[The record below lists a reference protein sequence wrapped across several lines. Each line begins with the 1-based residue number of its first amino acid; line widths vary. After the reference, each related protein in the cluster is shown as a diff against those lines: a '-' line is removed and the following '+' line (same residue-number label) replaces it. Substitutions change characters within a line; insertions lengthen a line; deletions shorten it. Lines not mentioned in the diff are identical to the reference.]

1 MQNQHSSIVDALRQ
15 LMQTE
20 GWDALIISGT
30 DPHSSEYLPKRW
42 QVRQFVSGFTGS
54 AGTVVITAGHAG
66 LWTDSRYFIQAAA
79 QLDGTG
85 ITLHKLGMPDEP
97 DYPEWLAAN
106 LKEQATVCVDG
117 LCMPLS
123 TVRSMQTL
131 FASRK
136 RPAEG
141 GDHQGTPKGI
151 TIVSRPDF
159 IDALWT
165 DCPALPDAPA
175 FELGIEYTGRS
186 RADKLAWLRE
196 AIAAKG
202 CGSILLNSL
211 DEIAW
216 MLNIRSRDIAHTPV
230 IIAYLWVSTERA
242 VLYTTES
249 KFDETL
255 TAALAADGVELA
267 PYSSVVESI
276 ATWPSDTYIYID
288 GTMLNY
294 ALYEEVTRRFGTKVV
309 DAPSPV
315 KLEKALKN
323 ETEIQGFREAYRKDG
338 IVQTRFF
345 RWLEEALARG
355 ERITEIDAAS
365 KLISLRK
372 EMDGYLDE
380 SFAPIS
386 AYGENAALPHY
397 SATPEQCSVLEP
409 RGLYLLDSGAHY
421 LDGTTDIT
429 RTIPLG
435 PLTEDEAFDYTCVL
449 QGMIALSMASFPRG
463 TRGCQLDVLARM
475 PLWKYNRNY
484 GHGTGHG
491 VGHVLCV
498 HEGPQ
503 GMRQNLLD
511 QPLLPGMVTSCE
523 PGMYCE
529 GQYGIRHENMLL
541 CYEDET
547 NEFGDWLAFMTL
559 TCTYI
564 DTTQLVEELLTDEE
578 KMFIDC
584 FNTSVYEALVPDLT
598 PEEAAWLKT
607 KTIDCLYEPDEEL

>member
-1 MQNQHSSIVDALRQ
+1 MAYINALRQ
-15 LMQTE
+15 LMQAE
-20 GWDALIISGT
+20 GWDAVVISGT
-30 DPHSSEYLPKRW
+30 DPHGSEYLPKRW
-42 QVRQFVSGFTGS
+42 QVRKYVSGFTGS
-54 AGTVVITAGHAG
+54 AGTVVVTADHAG
-66 LWTDSRYFIQAAA
+66 LWTDSRYFIQAVA
-79 QLDGTG
+79 QLEGTG
-85 ITLHKLGMPDEP
+85 IELHKLGMSDTV
-97 DYPEWLAAN
+97 DYPEWMAENLAEN
-106 LKEQATVCVDG
+106 STVCVDG
-117 LCMPLS
+117 LCMPLA
-123 TVRSMQTL
+123 TVQSMQTL
-131 FASRK
+131 FASK
-136 RPAEG
+136 V
-141 GDHQGTPKGI
+141 I
-151 TIVSRPDF
+151 TVVSRPDF
-159 IDALWT
+159 IDALWS
-165 DCPALPDAPA
+165 DRPALPDAPA
-175 FELGIEYTGRS
+175 FELGLEYTGRS

-196 AIAAKG
+196 AIVTKH
-202 CGSILLNSL
+202 CGSILLSSL

-216 MLNIRSRDIAHTPV
+216 LLNIRSCDIAHTPV
-230 IIAYLWVSTERA
+230 VIAYLWVSADRA
-242 VLYTTES
+242 VLYTTEN
-249 KFDETL
+249 KFDAEL
-255 TAALAADGVELA
+255 TATLAADGVELA
-267 PYSSVVESI
+267 PYGAVVESI
-276 ATWPSDTYIYID
+276 AAWPADTPIYID

-294 ALYEEVTRRFGTKVV
+294 ALYEKVTERFGSKVV
-309 DAPSPV
+309 DAVSPV

-345 RWLEEALARG
+345 RWLEQALERG
-355 ERITEIDAAS
+355 ERITEIDAS
-365 KLISLRK
+365 DKLISLRR
-372 EMDGYLDE
+372 EMEGYLDE

-386 AYGENAALPHY
+386 AYGDNAALPHY

-511 QPLLPGMVTSCE
+511 QPILPGMVTSCE

-541 CYEDET
+541 CYEDEH
-547 NEFGDWLAFMTL
+547 NEYGDWLAFMTL
-559 TCTYI
+559 TSTYI
-564 DTTQLVEELLTDEE
+564 DTAPLVEELLTDEE
-578 KMFIDC
+578 KMFIDY
-584 FNTSVYEALVPDLT
+584 FNASVYEALAPDLT

-607 KTIDCLYEPDEEL
+607 KTVDRLYDPEEEL

>member
-1 MQNQHSSIVDALRQ
+1 MMQA
-15 LMQTE
+15 E
-20 GWDALIISGT
+20 GWDAVIISGT

-42 QVRQFVSGFTGS
+42 QVREWVSGFTGS
-54 AGTVVITAGHAG
+54 AGTVVVTADEAG
-66 LWTDSRYFIQAAA
+66 LWTDSRYFIQATA
-79 QLDGTG
+79 QLEGSG
-85 ITLHKLGMPDEP
+85 IALHKQGMPDVI
-97 DYPEWLAAN
+97 DYPEWLATN
-106 LKEQATVCVDG
+106 LKKQAIVCVDG
-117 LCMPLS
+117 LCISLA
-123 TVRSMQTL
+123 TVCSLMDL
-131 FASRK
+131 FI
-136 RPAEG
+136 
-141 GDHQGTPKGI
+141 PKGI
-151 TIVSRPDF
+151 SIVSRPDF
-159 IDALWT
+159 IDGLWS
-165 DCPALPDAPA
+165 DRPALPDAPV
-175 FELGIEYTGRS
+175 FELGLEYTGRS

-196 AIAAKG
+196 AIATKG
-202 CGSILLNSL
+202 CGSILLGSL

-216 MLNIRSRDIAHTPV
+216 LLNVRSSDIAHTPV
-230 IIAYLWVSTERA
+230 VIAYLWVSAERA

-249 KFDETL
+249 KFGAEL
-255 TAALAADGVELA
+255 TAVLAADGVELA
-267 PYSSVVESI
+267 PYGSIVEDV
-276 ATWPSDTYIYID
+276 ATWPNDTPIYID
-288 GTMLNY
+288 GAMLNY
-294 ALYEEVTRRFGTKVV
+294 ALCEEVTRRFGDDVV
-309 DAPSPV
+309 DATSPV

-345 RWLEEALARG
+345 RWLEGALARG
-355 ERITEIDAAS
+355 ERITEIDAVD

-372 EMDGYLDE
+372 EMEGYLDE

-397 SATPEQCSVLEP
+397 SATSEQCSVLEP

-503 GMRQNLLD
+503 DLRQNLYD
-511 QPLLPGMVTSCE
+511 QPVLPGMITSCE

-541 CYEDET
+541 CYADEV
-547 NEFGDWLAFMTL
+547 NEYGDWLAFMTL
-559 TCTYI
+559 TSTYI
-564 DTTQLVEELLTDEE
+564 DTTPLVVELLTDEE

-584 FNTSVYEALVPDLT
+584 FNSSVYEALVPDLT
-598 PEEAAWLKT
+598 EEEAAWLKT
-607 KTIDCLYEPDEEL
+607 KTIDCLFEPDEEEL

>member
-1 MQNQHSSIVDALRQ
+1 MTPKENIQALRQ
-15 LMQTE
+15 LMQAE
-20 GWDALIISGT
+20 GWDAIIISGT

-42 QVRQFVSGFTGS
+42 QVRQWVSGFTGS
-54 AGTVVITAGHAG
+54 AGTVVVTADQAG
-66 LWTDSRYFIQAAA
+66 LWTDSRYFIQAAT
-79 QLDGTG
+79 QLEGSG
-85 ITLHKLGMPDEP
+85 IALHKLGLPDVL
-97 DYPEWLAAN
+97 DYPEWLVAN
-106 LKEQATVCVDG
+106 LKEQATVSVDG
-117 LCMPLS
+117 LCMPLA
-123 TVRSMQTL
+123 TVRSMQAL
-131 FASRK
+131 FAS
-136 RPAEG
+136 
-141 GDHQGTPKGI
+141 KGI

-159 IDALWT
+159 IDALWS
-165 DCPALPDAPA
+165 DRPALPDAPA
-175 FELGIEYTGRS
+175 FELGLEYTGRS
-186 RADKLAWLRE
+186 RADKLAWLRV
-196 AIAAKG
+196 AIATKG
-202 CGSILLNSL
+202 CGSILLSSL

-216 MLNIRSRDIAHTPV
+216 MLNVRSNDIAHTPV
-230 IIAYLWVSTERA
+230 VIAYLWVSAERA

-249 KFDETL
+249 KFDAEL

-267 PYSSVVESI
+267 PYAAVMESI
-276 ATWPSDTYIYID
+276 ATWPTDAPVYID
-288 GTMLNY
+288 GSMLNY
-294 ALYEEVTRRFGTKVV
+294 ALYEEVNLRFGAKVV
-309 DAPSPV
+309 DATSPV

-338 IVQTRFF
+338 IVQTRLF
-345 RWLEEALARG
+345 RWLEEALAQG
-355 ERITEIDAAS
+355 ERITEIDAAN
-365 KLISLRK
+365 KLIALRK
-372 EMDGYLDE
+372 EMEGYLDE

-397 SATPEQCSVLEP
+397 SATPEICSVLEP

-511 QPLLPGMVTSCE
+511 QPILPGMVTSCE

-529 GQYGIRHENMLL
+529 GLYGIRHENMLL
-541 CYEDET
+541 CFADEV

-564 DTTQLVEELLTDEE
+564 DTTPLVEELLTDEE

-584 FNTSVYEALVPDLT
+584 FNTSVYETLAPDLT

-607 KTIDCLYEPDEEL
+607 KTIDCLFEPEEEL

>member
-1 MQNQHSSIVDALRQ
+1 MTPNEKIQALRQ
-15 LMQTE
+15 MMQAE
-20 GWDALIISGT
+20 GWGGVVISGT
-30 DPHSSEYLPKRW
+30 DPHSSEYLPQRW
-42 QVRQFVSGFTGS
+42 QVRQWVSGFTGS
-54 AGTVVITAGHAG
+54 AGTVVVTADQAG

-79 QLDGTG
+79 QLEGSG
-85 ITLHKLGMPDEP
+85 IALHKLGMPDTV
-97 DYPEWLAAN
+97 DYPEWMVAN
-106 LKEQATVCVDG
+106 LAENSTVCVDG
-117 LCMPLS
+117 LCMPLA
-123 TVRSMQTL
+123 TVQSMQAL
-131 FASRK
+131 LA
-136 RPAEG
+136 
-141 GDHQGTPKGI
+141 PKGI
-151 TIVSRPDF
+151 TVVSRPDF
-159 IDALWT
+159 IDALWS
-165 DCPALPDAPA
+165 DRPALPDAPA
-175 FELGIEYTGRS
+175 FELGLEYTGRS
-186 RADKLAWLRE
+186 RADKLGWLRE
-196 AIAAKG
+196 AIAKKG
-202 CGSILLNSL
+202 CGSVLLSSL

-216 MLNIRSRDIAHTPV
+216 LLNIRSSDIAHTPV
-230 IIAYLWVSTERA
+230 VIAYLWVSGERA

-249 KFDETL
+249 KFDTAL
-255 TAALAADGVELA
+255 TEALAIDGVELA
-267 PYSSVVESI
+267 PYGSIVESI
-276 ATWPSDTYIYID
+276 AEWPNDTPIYID
-288 GTMLNY
+288 GAMLNY
-294 ALYEEVTRRFGTKVV
+294 ELYEKVTGRFGAKVV
-309 DAPSPV
+309 DATSPV

-345 RWLEEALARG
+345 RWLEGALAQG
-355 ERITEIDAAS
+355 ERITEIDAAN

-372 EMDGYLDE
+372 EMEGYLDE

-511 QPLLPGMVTSCE
+511 QPILPGMVTSCE

-529 GQYGIRHENMLL
+529 GQYGIRHENMIL
-541 CYEDET
+541 CYEDEA

-564 DTTQLVEELLTDEE
+564 DTTPLVEELLTDEE

-584 FNTSVYEALVPDLT
+584 FNASVYETLVPDLT

-607 KTIDCLYEPDEEL
+607 KTIDCLFEPDEE

>member
-1 MQNQHSSIVDALRQ
+1 MTPNEKIQALRQ
-15 LMQTE
+15 MMQAE
-20 GWDALIISGT
+20 GWGAVVISGT

-42 QVRQFVSGFTGS
+42 QVRQWVSGFTGS
-54 AGTVVITAGHAG
+54 AGTVVVTANQAG

-79 QLDGTG
+79 QLEGSG
-85 ITLHKLGMPDEP
+85 IELHKLGMPGVL
-97 DYPEWLAAN
+97 DYPEWMAEN
-106 LKEQATVCVDG
+106 LDAGATVCVDG
-117 LCMPLS
+117 LCMPLA
-123 TVRSMQTL
+123 TVRSMQTV
-131 FASRK
+131 FAS
-136 RPAEG
+136 
-141 GDHQGTPKGI
+141 KGI

-159 IDALWT
+159 IDALWS
-165 DCPALPDAPA
+165 DRPALPDAPA
-175 FELGIEYTGRS
+175 FELGLEYTGRS
-186 RADKLAWLRE
+186 RADKLGWLRE

-202 CGSILLNSL
+202 CGSILLSSL

-216 MLNIRSRDIAHTPV
+216 LLNIRSRDIAHTPV
-230 IIAYLWVSTERA
+230 VIAYLWVSGERA
-242 VLYTTES
+242 VLYTTAG
-249 KFDETL
+249 KFD
-255 TAALAADGVELA
+255 AALTTALATDGVELA
-267 PYSSVVESI
+267 PYGSVVDSI
-276 ATWPSDTYIYID
+276 ATWPCDTPIYID
-288 GTMLNY
+288 GAMLNY
-294 ALYEEVTRRFGTKVV
+294 ALYERVTERFGAKVM
-309 DAPSPV
+309 DGTSPV

-345 RWLEEALARG
+345 RWLEGALAQG
-355 ERITEIDAAS
+355 ERITEIDAAN

-372 EMDGYLDE
+372 EMEGYLDE

-386 AYGENAALPHY
+386 AYGANAALPHY

-511 QPLLPGMVTSCE
+511 QPILPGMVTTCE

-529 GQYGIRHENMLL
+529 GQYGIRHENMIL

-564 DTTQLVEELLTDEE
+564 DTTPLVEELLTDEE

-584 FNTSVYEALVPDLT
+584 FNTSVYETLVPDLT

-607 KTIDCLYEPDEEL
+607 KTIDRLYEPEED

>member
-1 MQNQHSSIVDALRQ
+1 MKENIVSIIAQLRQ
-15 LMQTE
+15 WMQAE
-20 GWDALIISGT
+20 GWDAVVISGT
-30 DPHSSEYLPKRW
+30 DPHSSEYLPQRW
-42 QVRQFVSGFTGS
+42 QVRQWVSGFTGS
-54 AGTVVITAGHAG
+54 AGTVVVTADQAG

-79 QLDGTG
+79 QLEGTG
-85 ITLHKLGMPDEP
+85 IALHKLGLSEVM
-97 DYPEWLAAN
+97 DYPEWMAAN
-106 LKEQATVCVDG
+106 LAEKATVCVDG
-117 LCMPLS
+117 LCMPLA
-123 TVRSMQTL
+123 TVRSMQTV
-131 FASRK
+131 FASK
-136 RPAEG
+136 
-141 GDHQGTPKGI
+141 DI

-159 IDALWT
+159 IDALWA
-165 DCPALPDAPA
+165 DRPALPDAAA
-175 FELGIEYTGRS
+175 FELGLEYTGRS
-186 RADKLAWLRE
+186 RADKLSWLRE

-202 CGSILLNSL
+202 CGSILLSSL

-216 MLNIRSRDIAHTPV
+216 VLNVRSSDIAHTPV
-230 IIAYLWVSTERA
+230 VIAYLWVTAERA

-249 KFDETL
+249 KFDAAL
-255 TAALAADGVELA
+255 TAALAADGVELD
-267 PYSSVVESI
+267 PYGSIVESI
-276 ATWPSDTYIYID
+276 ATWPCDTPIYID
-288 GTMLNY
+288 GAMLNY
-294 ALYEEVTRRFGTKVV
+294 ALYEQVTGRFGTKVV
-309 DAPSPV
+309 DAASPV

-345 RWLEEALARG
+345 RWLEGALAQG
-355 ERITEIDAAS
+355 ERITEIDAAN

-372 EMDGYLDE
+372 EMEGYLDE

-386 AYGENAALPHY
+386 AYGANAALPHY

-511 QPLLPGMVTSCE
+511 QPILPGMVTSCE

-529 GQYGIRHENMLL
+529 GQYGIRHENMIL
-541 CYEDET
+541 CYEDEA

-564 DTTQLVEELLTDEE
+564 DTTPLVEELLTEDE

-584 FNTSVYEALVPDLT
+584 FNTSVYETLLPDLT

-607 KTIDCLYEPDEEL
+607 KTIDRLYEPEEEL

>member
-1 MQNQHSSIVDALRQ
+1 MKENSVSILAQLRQ
-15 LMQTE
+15 MMQAE
-20 GWDALIISGT
+20 GWGAVVISGT

-42 QVRQFVSGFTGS
+42 QVRQWVSGFTGS
-54 AGTVVITAGHAG
+54 AGTVVVTADHAG

-79 QLDGTG
+79 QLEGTG
-85 ITLHKLGMPDEP
+85 IALHKMGMPEVM
-97 DYPEWLAAN
+97 DYPEWMAAN
-106 LKEQATVCVDG
+106 LSEGTMVCVDG
-117 LCMPLS
+117 LCMPLA
-123 TVRSMQTL
+123 TVEHMKGL
-131 FASRK
+131 FASK
-136 RPAEG
+136 E
-141 GDHQGTPKGI
+141 I
-151 TIVSRPDF
+151 SIVSRPDF

-165 DCPALPDAPA
+165 DRPALPDAPA
-175 FELGIEYTGRS
+175 FELGLEYTGRS
-186 RADKLAWLRE
+186 RADKLGWLRE
-196 AIAAKG
+196 AIAANG

-230 IIAYLWVSTERA
+230 VIAYLWVSAERA

-249 KFDETL
+249 KFDATL
-255 TAALAADGVELA
+255 TAALAADGVELV
-267 PYSSVVESI
+267 PYGRVVESI
-276 ATWPSDTYIYID
+276 TAWPTDAAILID
-288 GTMLNY
+288 GAMLNY
-294 ALYEEVTRRFGTKVV
+294 ALYEKVTEQFGAKVV
-309 DAPSPV
+309 NAASPV

-345 RWLEEALARG
+345 RWLEGALAEG
-355 ERITEIDAAS
+355 ERITEIDAAN
-365 KLISLRK
+365 KLISMRK
-372 EMDGYLDE
+372 EMEGYLDE
-380 SFAPIS
+380 SFVPIS

-463 TRGCQLDVLARM
+463 TRGCHLDVLARM

-511 QPLLPGMVTSCE
+511 QPILPGMVTSCE

-541 CYEDET
+541 CYEDEV

-559 TCTYI
+559 TNTYI
-564 DTTQLVEELLTDEE
+564 DTTPLVEELLTEDE

-584 FNTSVYEALVPDLT
+584 FNTSVYETLLPDLT

-607 KTIDCLYEPDEEL
+607 KTIDCLFEPEEN

>member
-1 MQNQHSSIVDALRQ
+1 MTPKENIQALRQ
-15 LMQTE
+15 LMQIE
-20 GWDALIISGT
+20 GWDAIVISGT

-54 AGTVVITAGHAG
+54 AGTVVVTADHAG

-79 QLDGTG
+79 QLEGTG
-85 ITLHKLGMPDEP
+85 IALHKLGMPDTL
-97 DYPEWLAAN
+97 DYPEWMAAN
-106 LKEQATVCVDG
+106 LAENSTVCVDG

-123 TVRSMQTL
+123 TVQSMQAL
-131 FASRK
+131 FA
-136 RPAEG
+136 
-141 GDHQGTPKGI
+141 PKGMA
-151 TIVSRPDF
+151 IVSRPDF
-159 IDALWT
+159 IDALWA
-165 DCPALPDAPA
+165 DRPALPDAPA

-196 AIAAKG
+196 AMAAKG
-202 CGSILLNSL
+202 CGSILLSSL

-230 IIAYLWVSTERA
+230 VIAYLWVSAGRA

-249 KFDETL
+249 KFDATL
-255 TAALAADGVELA
+255 ATALAADGVELA
-267 PYSSVVESI
+267 PYASVVESI
-276 ATWPSDTYIYID
+276 AAWPCDAPIFID
-288 GTMLNY
+288 GAMLNY
-294 ALYEEVTRRFGTKVV
+294 ALYEKVTERFGAKVV
-309 DAPSPV
+309 DAASPV

-355 ERITEIDAAS
+355 EHITEIDAAN

-372 EMDGYLDE
+372 EMEGYLDE

-449 QGMIALSMASFPRG
+449 QGMIALSMASFPLG

-511 QPLLPGMVTSCE
+511 QPILPGMVTSCE

-529 GQYGIRHENMLL
+529 GQYGIRHENMIL

-564 DTTQLVEELLTDEE
+564 DTTPLVEELLTDEE

-584 FNTSVYEALVPDLT
+584 FNTSVYETLAPDLT
-598 PEEAAWLKT
+598 PEEAAWLRT
-607 KTIDCLYEPDEEL
+607 KTIACLYEPEEEL

>member
-1 MQNQHSSIVDALRQ
+1 MKENIVSIIAQLRQ
-15 LMQTE
+15 LMQAE
-20 GWDALIISGT
+20 GWDAVVISGT

-42 QVRQFVSGFTGS
+42 QVRQWVSGFTGS
-54 AGTVVITAGHAG
+54 AGTVVVTADHAG

-79 QLDGTG
+79 QLEGTG
-85 ITLHKLGMPDEP
+85 IALHKMGMPEVM
-97 DYPEWLAAN
+97 DYPEWMAAN
-106 LKEQATVCVDG
+106 LSEGTMVCVDG
-117 LCMPLS
+117 LCMPLA
-123 TVRSMQTL
+123 TVEHMKGL
-131 FASRK
+131 FASK
-136 RPAEG
+136 E
-141 GDHQGTPKGI
+141 I
-151 TIVSRPDF
+151 SIVSRPDF

-165 DCPALPDAPA
+165 DRPALPDAPA
-175 FELGIEYTGRS
+175 FELGLEYTGRS
-186 RADKLAWLRE
+186 RADKLGWLRE

-230 IIAYLWVSTERA
+230 VIAYLWVSAERA

-249 KFDETL
+249 KFDATL

-267 PYSSVVESI
+267 PYGRVVESI
-276 ATWPSDTYIYID
+276 TAWPTDAAILID
-288 GTMLNY
+288 GAMLNY
-294 ALYEEVTRRFGTKVV
+294 ALYEKVTELFGAKVLN
-309 DAPSPV
+309 AASPV

-345 RWLEEALARG
+345 RWLEEALAQG
-355 ERITEIDAAS
+355 ERITEIDAAN
-365 KLISLRK
+365 KLISMRK
-372 EMDGYLDE
+372 EMEGYLDE

-463 TRGCQLDVLARM
+463 TRGCHLDVLARM

-511 QPLLPGMVTSCE
+511 QPILPGMVTSCE

-541 CYEDET
+541 CYEDEV

-564 DTTQLVEELLTDEE
+564 DTTPLVEELLTEDE

-584 FNTSVYEALVPDLT
+584 FNTSVYETLLPDLT

-607 KTIDCLYEPDEEL
+607 KTIDCLFEPEEN

>member
-1 MQNQHSSIVDALRQ
+1 MKENIVSILAQLRQ

-20 GWDALIISGT
+20 GWGAVVISGT
-30 DPHSSEYLPKRW
+30 DPHSSEYLPQRW
-42 QVRQFVSGFTGS
+42 QVRQWVSGFTGS
-54 AGTVVITAGHAG
+54 AGTVVVTADHAG

-79 QLDGTG
+79 QLEGTG
-85 ITLHKLGMPDEP
+85 IALHKLGMPEVA
-97 DYPEWLAAN
+97 DYPEWMAAN
-106 LKEQATVCVDG
+106 LAAGATVCVDG
-117 LCMPLS
+117 LCMPLA
-123 TVRSMQTL
+123 TVQQMQEL
-131 FASRK
+131 FVS
-136 RPAEG
+136 
-141 GDHQGTPKGI
+141 KGI
-151 TIVSRPDF
+151 GIVSRPDF
-159 IDALWT
+159 IDALWN
-165 DCPALPDAPA
+165 DRPALPDAPA
-175 FELGIEYTGRS
+175 FELGLEYTGRS
-186 RADKLAWLRE
+186 RADKLCWLRE

-202 CGSILLNSL
+202 CESILLSSL

-216 MLNIRSRDIAHTPV
+216 LLNIRSRDIAHTPV
-230 IIAYLWVSTERA
+230 VIAYLWVSGERA

-249 KFDETL
+249 KFDAAL

-267 PYSSVVESI
+267 PYSSIVESI
-276 ATWPSDTYIYID
+276 ATWPADAAIYID

-294 ALYEEVTRRFGTKVV
+294 ALYEKVTERFGTKVV
-309 DAPSPV
+309 NATSPV

-323 ETEIQGFREAYRKDG
+323 ETEIRGFREAYRKDG

-345 RWLEEALARG
+345 RWLEEALAGG
-355 ERITEIDAAS
+355 ERITEIDAAN
-365 KLISLRK
+365 KLISIRK
-372 EMDGYLDE
+372 EMEGYLDE

-421 LDGTTDIT
+421 FDGTTDIT

-463 TRGCQLDVLARM
+463 TRGCHLDVLARM

-511 QPLLPGMVTSCE
+511 QPILPGMVTSCE

-541 CYEDET
+541 CYEDEV

-564 DTTQLVEELLTDEE
+564 DTTPLVEELLTDEE

-584 FNTSVYEALVPDLT
+584 FNTSVYESLVPDLT

-607 KTIDCLYEPDEEL
+607 KTIDCLFEPEEE

>member
-1 MQNQHSSIVDALRQ
+1 MKEHVLSVIAQLRQ
-15 LMQTE
+15 LMQAE
-20 GWDALIISGT
+20 GWGAVVISGT

-42 QVRQFVSGFTGS
+42 QVRQWVSGFTGS
-54 AGTVVITAGHAG
+54 AGTVVVTADHAG

-79 QLDGTG
+79 QLEGTG
-85 ITLHKLGMPDEP
+85 IELHKLGLPEVM
-97 DYPEWLAAN
+97 DYPEWMAAN
-106 LKEQATVCVDG
+106 LAEKATVCVDG
-117 LCMPLS
+117 LCMPLA
-123 TVRSMQTL
+123 TVEHMKGL
-131 FASRK
+131 FAS
-136 RPAEG
+136 
-141 GDHQGTPKGI
+141 KGI
-151 TIVSRPDF
+151 SIVSRPDF
-159 IDALWT
+159 INALWA
-165 DCPALPDAPA
+165 DRPALPDAPA
-175 FELGIEYTGRS
+175 FELGLEYTGRS

-196 AIAAKG
+196 AIATKG
-202 CGSILLNSL
+202 CGSILLSSL

-216 MLNIRSRDIAHTPV
+216 MLNIRSSDIAHTPV
-230 IIAYLWVSTERA
+230 VIAYLWVSAERA

-249 KFDETL
+249 KFDAAL

-267 PYSSVVESI
+267 PYASIVESI
-276 ATWPSDTYIYID
+276 AAWPTDAAILID
-288 GTMLNY
+288 GAMLNY
-294 ALYEEVTRRFGTKVV
+294 ALYEQVIGRFGAKVV
-309 DAPSPV
+309 NATSPV

-345 RWLEEALARG
+345 RWLEEALAQG
-355 ERITEIDAAS
+355 ERITEIDAAN
-365 KLISLRK
+365 KLISMRK
-372 EMDGYLDE
+372 EMEGYLDE

-397 SATPEQCSVLEP
+397 SATPEKCSVLEP

-511 QPLLPGMVTSCE
+511 QPILPGMVTSCE

-559 TCTYI
+559 TSTYI
-564 DTTQLVEELLTDEE
+564 DTTPLVKELLTEDE

-584 FNTSVYEALVPDLT
+584 FNTSVYETLLPDLT

-607 KTIDCLYEPDEEL
+607 KTIDCLFEPEED

>member
-1 MQNQHSSIVDALRQ
+1 MTPTENIQALRQ
-15 LMQTE
+15 LMQAE
-20 GWDALIISGT
+20 GWDAIIISGT
-30 DPHSSEYLPKRW
+30 DPHSSEYLPERW
-42 QVRQFVSGFTGS
+42 QVRQWVSGFTGS
-54 AGTVVITAGHAG
+54 AGTVVVTADQAG
-66 LWTDSRYFIQAAA
+66 LWTDSRYFIQATA
-79 QLDGTG
+79 QLEGTG
-85 ITLHKLGMPDEP
+85 IALHKLGMPEVL

-106 LKEQATVCVDG
+106 LKERAVVCVDG
-117 LCMPLS
+117 LCMPLA
-123 TVRSMQTL
+123 TVRSMQAL
-131 FASRK
+131 FAS
-136 RPAEG
+136 
-141 GDHQGTPKGI
+141 KGI
-151 TIVSRPDF
+151 TIVSRPDL
-159 IDALWT
+159 IDALWS
-165 DCPALPDAPA
+165 DRPALPDAPA
-175 FELGIEYTGRS
+175 FELGLEYTGRS
-186 RADKLAWLRE
+186 RSDKVAWLRE
-196 AIAAKG
+196 TIAAKG
-202 CGSILLNSL
+202 CGSILLSSL

-216 MLNIRSRDIAHTPV
+216 LLNVRSNDIAHTPV
-230 IIAYLWVSTERA
+230 VIAYLWVSAERA

-249 KFDETL
+249 KFDATL

-267 PYSSVVESI
+267 SYAAVMEG
-276 ATWPSDTYIYID
+276 ARTWPTDTPIYID
-288 GTMLNY
+288 GEMLNY

-309 DAPSPV
+309 NATSPV

-345 RWLEEALARG
+345 RWLEGALAAG
-355 ERITEIDAAS
+355 ERITEIDAAD

-372 EMDGYLDE
+372 EMEGYLDE

-421 LDGTTDIT
+421 VDGTTDIT

-541 CYEDET
+541 CYADEV
-547 NEFGDWLAFMTL
+547 NGFGDWLAFMTL

-564 DTTQLVEELLTDEE
+564 DTTPLVEELLTDEE

-584 FNTSVYEALVPDLT
+584 FNTSVYETLVPDLT
-598 PEEAAWLKT
+598 PEEEAWLKT
-607 KTIDCLYEPDEEL
+607 KTIDCLFEPEE

>member
-1 MQNQHSSIVDALRQ
+1 MAYINALRQ
-15 LMQTE
+15 LMQAE
-20 GWDALIISGT
+20 GWDAVVISGT
-30 DPHSSEYLPKRW
+30 DPHGSEYLPKRW
-42 QVRQFVSGFTGS
+42 QVRKYVSGFTGS
-54 AGTVVITAGHAG
+54 AGTVVVTADHAG
-66 LWTDSRYFIQAAA
+66 LWTDSRYFIQAVA
-79 QLDGTG
+79 QLEGTG
-85 ITLHKLGMPDEP
+85 IELHKLGMSDTV
-97 DYPEWLAAN
+97 DYPEWMAENLAEN
-106 LKEQATVCVDG
+106 STVCVDG
-117 LCMPLS
+117 LCMPLA
-123 TVRSMQTL
+123 TVQSMQTL
-131 FASRK
+131 FASK
-136 RPAEG
+136 V
-141 GDHQGTPKGI
+141 I
-151 TIVSRPDF
+151 TVVSRPDF
-159 IDALWT
+159 IDALWS
-165 DCPALPDAPA
+165 DRPALPDAPA
-175 FELGIEYTGRS
+175 FELGLEYTGRS

-196 AIAAKG
+196 AIVTKH
-202 CGSILLNSL
+202 CGSILLSSL

-216 MLNIRSRDIAHTPV
+216 LLNIRSCDIAHTPV
-230 IIAYLWVSTERA
+230 VIAYLWVSADRA

-249 KFDETL
+249 KFDAEL
-255 TAALAADGVELA
+255 TATLAADGVELA
-267 PYSSVVESI
+267 PYGAVVESI
-276 ATWPSDTYIYID
+276 AAWPADTPIYID

-294 ALYEEVTRRFGTKVV
+294 ALYEKVTERFGSKVV
-309 DAPSPV
+309 DAVSPV

-345 RWLEEALARG
+345 RWLEQALERG
-355 ERITEIDAAS
+355 ERITEIDAS
-365 KLISLRK
+365 DKLISLRK
-372 EMDGYLDE
+372 EMEGYLDE
-380 SFAPIS
+380 SFSPIS
-386 AYGENAALPHY
+386 AYGANAALPHY

-511 QPLLPGMVTSCE
+511 QPILPGMVTSCE

-541 CYEDET
+541 CYEDEH
-547 NEFGDWLAFMTL
+547 NEYGDWLAFMTL
-559 TCTYI
+559 TSTYI
-564 DTTQLVEELLTDEE
+564 DTAPLVEELLTDEE
-578 KMFIDC
+578 KMFIDY
-584 FNTSVYEALVPDLT
+584 FNASVYEALAPDLT

-607 KTIDCLYEPDEEL
+607 KTVDRLYDPEEEL